1 MSQSFLESS
10 HAYRYEKGIS
20 PEERTSKSASSL
32 NDHRKRD
39 VFSLGVLIE
48 EVLTSIVGNDS
59 TKSDEQNG
67 DFCQFL
73 LKQAKTQL
81 RSCALAEL
89 MVAIT
94 HFLK

>member
-67 DFCQFL
+67 DFLSIFIEASKDSFTFL
-73 LKQAKTQL
+73 CFGGTDG
-81 RSCALAEL
+81 C
-89 MVAIT
+89 
-94 HFLK
+94 HN